1 MTINTDPQ
9 NSKASPQIL
18 LFVCVMLIA
27 TNLRAPFTAMAPLLE
42 MIQEALNIGTSEA
55 GIIMAIPL
63 FAFMLFS
70 PFIPTITRKI
80 GFENGLL
87 YTVIL
92 IGLGTFLRSYG
103 GLSFLYLGTAIIG
116 LGIAAGNV
124 ILPSYIKLKFP
135 HKIPLVTS
143 SYVLTM
149 GLTAAISSA
158 LVIPLTQFSDLN
170 WRFAAAAFVILP
182 IITVILWAPQAR
194 KSTKEKIGDFT
205 NQYLSP
211 IWRYALAWQVTVFF
225 ACNSILFY
233 AMISWLP
240 SILNEIGLSPEKGAT
255 LHGVLQL
262 ASAVPGLILVPII
275 NRSKDQRG
283 IATIVAIV
291 NLLGLLGLLLFSEW
305 ATFWTI
311 IIGLGNGGGFILAL
325 SFMGLRTSSSD
336 RAASLSSMSQT
347 IGYLAAGGATLI
359 LAKVAEAYDSWQ
371 PILIICMV
379 LCVAQG
385 IVGLFAGRTIEIKSD

>member
-1 MTINTDPQ
+1 
-9 NSKASPQIL
+9 
-18 LFVCVMLIA
+18 MLVA
-27 TNLRAPFTAMAPLLE
+27 TNLRAPFTAMAPLLD
-42 MIQEALNIGTSEA
+42 MIQNALNVGTSEA
-55 GIIMAIPL
+55 GIVMAIPL

-70 PFIPTITRKI
+70 PFVPMITRKT
-80 GFENGLL
+80 GLENGLL

-92 IGLGTFLRSYG
+92 IGLGILLRSFG

-158 LVIPLTQFSDLN
+158 IVIPLAQVHDLN
-170 WRFAAAAFVILP
+170 WRFAAGAFVILP

-194 KSTKEKIGDFT
+194 KSTKEKMGDIT
-205 NQYLSP
+205 KQYLSP
-211 IWRYALAWQVTVFF
+211 IWRYALAWQVTFFF

-240 SILNEIGLSPEKGAT
+240 SIFNEIGLSPEKSAT
-255 LHGVLQL
+255 LHGALQL
-262 ASAVPGLILVPII
+262 ASAVPGLILVPLI
-275 NRSKDQRG
+275 NRTKDQRG
-283 IATIVAIV
+283 IATLVAIF
-291 NLLGLLGLLLFSEW
+291 NLLGLLGLLLLPAW

-311 IIGLGNGGGFILAL
+311 IIGLGTGGGFILAL
-325 SFMGLRTSSSD
+325 SFMGLRTSNSD

-347 IGYLAAGGATLI
+347 IGYLAAGAATLV
-359 LAKVAEAYDSWQ
+359 LAKVAEANDSWQ
-371 PILIICMV
+371 PILIICMA
-379 LCVAQG
+379 LCVTQG
-385 IVGLFAGRTIEIKSD
+385 LIGLFAGRSIQISYD